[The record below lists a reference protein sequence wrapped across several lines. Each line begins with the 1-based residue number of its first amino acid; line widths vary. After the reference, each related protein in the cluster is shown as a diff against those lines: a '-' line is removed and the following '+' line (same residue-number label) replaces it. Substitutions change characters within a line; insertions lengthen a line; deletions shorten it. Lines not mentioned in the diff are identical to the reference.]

1 MLASKIR
8 IINFQLVEIF
18 IIKYFSQ
25 SCCFRRSI
33 AFMNVNFVYW
43 FHCLI
48 NITTIITVSY
58 RIRGSNKNILNCDKV
73 NIFATKLFLSRSSE
87 SECLFQFEV
96 TETPAPERESHLFLG
111 HLKMLVQETVPK
123 FSPSCSVLGRCL
135 QRVSGRKR
143 AAIPPRQEK
152 VPMITSGSILLIV
165 P

>member
-1 MLASKIR
+1 MR
-8 IINFQLVEIF
+8 IINFQLVEISLSIF
-18 IIKYFSQ
+18 HKAVASVVPSPSWMSILFTDSIVSSISLQLLQLVIGYVAQIKIYSIAT
-25 SCCFRRSI
+25 RSI
-33 AFMNVNFVYW
+33 F
-43 FHCLI
+43 LQ
-48 NITTIITVSY
+48 
-58 RIRGSNKNILNCDKV
+58 LNCFYRDHRSLKS
-73 NIFATKLFLSRSSE
+73 LSIWSNRN
-87 SECLFQFEV
+87 
-96 TETPAPERESHLFLG
+96 PGPRESHLFLG